1 VGRKFSCS
9 AISSPSS
16 YTLYCAGP
24 LIIAA
29 GCLSLISPLVHVSVG
44 VIVIVIVI
52 VILFQERVVPISSPL
67 SCPSVRIERTAL
79 S

>member
-52 VILFQERVVPISSPL
+52 LFQERVVPISSL
-67 SCPSVRIERTAL
+67 SVRPN
-79 S
+79 

>member
-52 VILFQERVVPISSPL
+52 LFQERVVPISSPL